1 MGQLRAPEKRGN
13 DIMIEHSE
21 ILKPVVVLIAWSL
34 VMLVWMIAVRLPAMK
49 KLGIDI
55 NKVTGS
61 KPGALDGVVPDKA
74 QWPAH
79 NYMHLMEQPTC
90 FYAVALTLALVGWG
104 NGMNAWIAWAYVALR
119 IVHSMIQATFNKV
132 NIRFMVFALSSLCLI
147 ALTLHAAIA
156 VFGWHH

>member
-1 MGQLRAPEKRGN
+1 MTGGKTN
-13 DIMIEHSE
+13 VIEHSE

-34 VMLVWMIAVRLPAMK
+34 VMLVWMVAVRLPAMK
-49 KLGIDI
+49 KIGIDL

-79 NYMHLMEQPTC
+79 NYMHLMEQPTL
-90 FYAVALTLALVGWG
+90 FYAVALTLALAGWG
-104 NGMNAWIAWAYVALR
+104 NGMNATIAWGYVILR
-119 IVHSMIQATFNKV
+119 IVHSLIQATYNKV
-132 NIRFMVFALSSLCLI
+132 NIRFMVFALSSLCLV

-156 VFGWHH
+156 VFALHG